1 MVGGINQSAAN
12 LVITQGTFNSTG
24 GYSSIADDDDDNNK
38 KNLEEQQNES
48 ALVPATVTVIVE
60 DALVNKS

>member
-24 GYSSIADDDDDNNK
+24 GYSSIADDDDHNNK
-38 KNLEEQQNES
+38 KNL
-48 ALVPATVTVIVE
+48 
-60 DALVNKS
+60 